1 MKILTSRQ
9 MSNIDGRA
17 IKGFGIPGI
26 ILMENAGIQAMH
38 FIMDSIEEIEAKNI
52 LILCGTGNNGGDGF
66 VVARHL
72 YSHGLFPE
80 IKLIGEAKKVKGDA
94 LTNLKI
100 AKKIRIPIEEIKTE
114 ASWRKFRSQLTNF
127 QCIIDALLGTG
138 LQGAPRGIY
147 KMIIED
153 INQSLSEVVAI
164 DIPSGLSGD
173 TYKVSGAAVE
183 ADYTITFCCPKIPHV
198 FPPAENYI
206 GELEVAD
213 INIPDRA
220 VLEEKTFLNL
230 VEKELVYALLPQRRR
245 DDHKGHFGHA
255 LVVSGSRGKSGAASL
270 VAMSALK
277 AGAGLVTVAAPDTA
291 QKILATHSTEM
302 MTEPIPETKD
312 GSISTKALPLLLE
325 LAQDKDLIS
334 IGPGITRDK
343 QTASTVRSLV
353 KKTKIPVLIDADGLN
368 AFEGFSKDLF
378 GKKRKLIIT
387 PHPGEMSRLIGQSV
401 KFVQDN
407 RVEVCRNFAVTHH
420 CYVVLKGYKTLISD
434 PTGQVFVNPTGNPGL
449 GTAGAGDILTGI
461 MTGFLVQGIDILH
474 ALILSVYLHGF
485 AADIAAG
492 DLGEIPLMAGDVID
506 YLPDAI
512 MELSDE

>member
-1 MKILTSRQ
+1 MKILTSQQ
-9 MSNIDGRA
+9 MKSIDRRV
-17 IKGFGIPGI
+17 IKDFGIPGI
-26 ILMENAGIQAMH
+26 VLMENAGVQAAH
-38 FIMDSIEEIEAKNI
+38 FIIDSIEEIASKNI
-52 LILCGTGNNGGDGF
+52 LILCGIGNNGGDGF

-72 YSHGLFPE
+72 YNHGLCPE
-80 IKLIGEAKKVKGDA
+80 VKLIGEGTKVRGDA

-100 AKKIRIPIEEIKTE
+100 AKKMNIPIEEIKTE
-114 ASWRKFRSQLTNF
+114 AAWGKFRPHLLNF

-138 LQGAPRGIY
+138 LQGAPKGIY
-147 KMIIED
+147 KIIIED
-153 INQSLSEVVAI
+153 INESLSEVVAI

-173 TYKVSGAAVE
+173 THRVPGAAVE
-183 ADYTITFCCPKIPHV
+183 ADHTITFCCPKVPHI
-198 FPPAENYI
+198 FPPAEDYI
-206 GELEVAD
+206 GNLEIAD
-213 INIPDRA
+213 ISIPDQA

-230 VEKELVYALLPQRRR
+230 VERELVYALLPQRRR

-255 LVVSGSRGKSGAASL
+255 LVISGSRGKSGAASL
-270 VAMSALK
+270 VAKSALK

-302 MTEPIPETKD
+302 MTEPLPETKN
-312 GSISTKALPLLLE
+312 GSISSKALPLLLG
-325 LAQDKDLIS
+325 LAKDMNLIS
-334 IGPGITRDK
+334 IGPGITREK
-343 QTASTVRSLV
+343 QTASTIRNFI
-353 KKTKIPVLIDADGLN
+353 KKTKIPALIDADGLN

-378 GKKRKLIIT
+378 GKKRQLIIT

-420 CYVVLKGYKTLISD
+420 CYVVLKGYRTLISD
-434 PTGQVFVNPTGNPGL
+434 PTGQVFVNPSGNPGL
-449 GTAGAGDILTGI
+449 GTAGAGDVLTGI
-461 MTGFLVQGIDILH
+461 MTGFLMQGIDILH
-474 ALILSVYLHGF
+474 ALILSVFLHGF
-485 AADIAAG
+485 AADIAAS

>member
-1 MKILTSRQ
+1 MKILTSKQ
-9 MSNIDGRA
+9 MRNIDRRA
-17 IKGFGIPGI
+17 IEELGISGI
-26 ILMENAGIQAMH
+26 VLMENAGIQATH
-38 FIMDSIEEIEAKNI
+38 FILNSIEEIAAKNI

-72 YSHGLFPE
+72 YNHGLSPE
-80 IKLIGEAKKVKGDA
+80 TKLIGEEKKVKGDA
-94 LTNLKI
+94 RTNLKI
-100 AKKIRIPIEEIKTE
+100 AKRMGMQIEEIKTE
-114 ASWRKFRSQLTNF
+114 VAWRKFRSQLVNF
-127 QCIIDALLGTG
+127 HCIIDALLGTG

-147 KMIIED
+147 KTIVED

-164 DIPSGLSGD
+164 DIPSGLSSD
-173 TYKVSGAAVE
+173 THKVSGVAVE
-183 ADYTITFCCPKIPHV
+183 ADHTITFCCPKIPHI
-198 FPPAENYI
+198 FPPAENYV

-213 INIPDRA
+213 ISIPDQA
-220 VLEEKTFLNL
+220 VLDEKTFINL

-245 DDHKGHFGHA
+245 DAHKGHFGHA
-255 LVVSGSRGKSGAASL
+255 LIISGSRGKSGAASL
-270 VAMSALK
+270 VARSALK

-291 QKILATHSTEM
+291 QKTLATQSTEM

-325 LAQDKDLIS
+325 LAKDKDLIS

-343 QTASTVRSLV
+343 QTKATIRSFV
-353 KKTKIPVLIDADGLN
+353 KKTKMPVLIDADGLN

-378 GKKRKLIIT
+378 GKKRELIIT

-401 KFVQDN
+401 KFIQDN

-449 GTAGAGDILTGI
+449 GTAGSGDVLTGI
-461 MTGFLVQGIDILH
+461 MTGFLMQGIDTLQ
-474 ALILSVYLHGF
+474 ALILSVYLHGY
-485 AADIAAG
+485 AADIAAI
-492 DLGEIPLMAGDVID
+492 DLGEIPLMAGDIID

-512 MELSDE
+512 MELSNE